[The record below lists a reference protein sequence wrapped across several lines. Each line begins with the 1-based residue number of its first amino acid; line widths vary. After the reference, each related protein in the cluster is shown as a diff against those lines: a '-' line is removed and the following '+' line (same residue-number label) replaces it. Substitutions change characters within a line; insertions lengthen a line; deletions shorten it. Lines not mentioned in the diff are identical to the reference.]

1 MTQKKI
7 VIVTGLSGSGK
18 STAADTLEDMGF
30 FCIDNLPVDLLP
42 KLLELTDSG
51 GADLMRLALVID
63 LRQRRFFP
71 RYSSILDSLESRG
84 VSLEI
89 LFLEARDDVLVRR
102 YSETRRQH
110 PLATSG
116 NLLDGI
122 RRERE
127 DLHEIRE
134 RADWIID
141 TSNLTVHQ
149 LKEEVRKIFASFR
162 SDVMKIVV
170 NSFGYGKGLPME
182 SDIVLDVR
190 FLPNPYFVES
200 LKIKDGRDAEVAQW
214 VRSHETTEDFLDRL
228 EEMLVFLLP
237 LYMREGKQYL
247 TISIGCTGGRHRSV
261 VVAEHISQLLVRHGY
276 TGVEVRHR
284 ELSG

>member
-1 MTQKKI
+1 MTQNKI

-18 STAADTLEDMGF
+18 STAAHTLEDMGF

-42 KLLELTDSG
+42 KLLELTDSR
-51 GADLMRLALVID
+51 GAELGRLALVID
-63 LRQRRFFP
+63 LRQRKFFP

-84 VSLEI
+84 VPLEI
-89 LFLEARDDVLVRR
+89 LFLEARDDVLVMR

-110 PLATSG
+110 PLALSG

-122 RRERE
+122 KRERE
-127 DLHEIRE
+127 DLGEIRE

-141 TSNLTVHQ
+141 TSNVTVHQ
-149 LKEEVRKIFASFR
+149 LKDEVRKIFASFR
-162 SDVMKIVV
+162 SDVMKIVI

-182 SDIVLDVR
+182 SDIVFDVR
-190 FLPNPYFVES
+190 FLANPYFVET
-200 LKIKDGRDAEVAQW
+200 LKSKDGRDAEVAEW
-214 VRSHETTEDFLDRL
+214 VCSHDTTKEFLDRMEDL
-228 EEMLVFLLP
+228 LVFLLP

-261 VVAEHISQLLVRHGY
+261 VVAEHISRLLAGKGY
-276 TGVEVRHR
+276 KSLEVRHR
-284 ELSG
+284 ELYG